1 MKSHTLAKL
10 LLEQPDLPITYH
22 GATTERGWKVS
33 VAKTDEGKIVLY
45 QEMTRKR
52 KKEQEEFIKHFTK
65 TIWQHI
71 PNTNP

>member
-22 GATTERGWKVS
+22 GATTESGWKVS
-33 VAKTDEGKIVLY
+33 VAKTDDGKIILY
-45 QEMTRKR
+45 QEMTKKR
-52 KKEQEEFIKHFTK
+52 KKEQKEFLEQFTK
-65 TIWQHI
+65 VVFWNI